1 MKDWIGKATKQ
12 MQKRG
17 TAGSF
22 TAAAKRRGKSVS
34 AYANEVIRRYK
45 GKKKTPAQLKLFR
58 RAVFARNMERMRR
71 KK

>member
-1 MKDWIGKATKQ
+1 MKDWIGKATKT
-12 MQKRG
+12 MKKRG
-17 TAGSF
+17 TSGSF

-58 RAVFARNMERMRR
+58 KAVFARNMERLRR

>member
-1 MKDWIGKATKQ
+1 MNDWIKKATAS
-12 MQKRG
+12 MRKRG

-22 TAAAKRRGKSVS
+22 RAAAKRKGKSVS
-34 AYANEVIRRYK
+34 KYANEIIRRYK

-58 RAVFARNMERMRR
+58 RAVFARNMI

>member
-1 MKDWIGKATKQ
+1 MNDWIKKAATS
-12 MQKRG
+12 MRKRG

-22 TAAAKRRGKSVS
+22 SAAAKRKGKSVS
-34 AYANEVIRRYK
+34 KYANEIIRRYK

-71 KK
+71 NI

>member
-1 MKDWIGKATKQ
+1 MKDWIGKARNSMKN
-12 MQKRG
+12 RG

-34 AYANEVIRRYK
+34 KYASEVIKRYK

-58 RAVFARNMERMRR
+58 RAVFARNMERLHR

>member
-12 MQKRG
+12 MNKRG

-34 AYANEVIRRYK
+34 KYANEVIRRYK

-58 RAVFARNMERMRR
+58 RALFARNV

>member
-1 MKDWIGKATKQ
+1 MKKARTSMKR
-12 MQKRG
+12 RG
-17 TAGSF
+17 TVGSF
-22 TAAAKRRGKSVS
+22 AKAAKRKGKSV
-34 AYANEVIRRYK
+34 AKYADEVIRRYK